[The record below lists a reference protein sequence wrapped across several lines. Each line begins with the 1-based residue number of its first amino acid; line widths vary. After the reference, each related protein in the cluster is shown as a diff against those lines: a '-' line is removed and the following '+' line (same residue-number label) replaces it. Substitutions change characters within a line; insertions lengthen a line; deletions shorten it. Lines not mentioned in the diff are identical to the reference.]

1 MPNVHEICT
10 ALFDAAPAYMKM
22 DWDNVGLMCGHPER
36 AVTRVMVALD
46 ASMDT
51 LTEARAAGCEL
62 VVCHHPMIFGGTKTV
77 TTQTPTG
84 ARLLYAIENGM
95 AVISMHTNLDCA
107 PEGVND
113 MLAAALGLSQTHVM
127 EPAGTD
133 AQGREYGLIRV
144 GTVPVTTLPVFAAQV
159 KQALSCEG
167 LRYADGGRPVRKI
180 AVGGGACGSEIAA
193 VLAHGCDTLV
203 TADLKYHEFADA
215 PALGINLIDAGHFQ
229 TEYPVCARLEA
240 LLRQNFPELT
250 VLRSK
255 NHHDE
260 IHFL

>member
-1 MPNVHEICT
+1 
-10 ALFDAAPAYMKM
+10 
-22 DWDNVGLMCGHPER
+22 
-36 AVTRVMVALD
+36 MVALD

-113 MLAAALGLSQTHVM
+113 MLAAALGLAQTHVM

>member
-84 ARLLYAIENGM
+84 ARLCM
-95 AVISMHTNLDCA
+95 
-107 PEGVND
+107 
-113 MLAAALGLSQTHVM
+113 
-127 EPAGTD
+127 
-133 AQGREYGLIRV
+133 
-144 GTVPVTTLPVFAAQV
+144 
-159 KQALSCEG
+159 
-167 LRYADGGRPVRKI
+167 
-180 AVGGGACGSEIAA
+180 
-193 VLAHGCDTLV
+193 
-203 TADLKYHEFADA
+203 
-215 PALGINLIDAGHFQ
+215 
-229 TEYPVCARLEA
+229 
-240 LLRQNFPELT
+240 
-250 VLRSK
+250 RSK
-255 NHHDE
+255 TE
-260 IHFL
+260 WPSSVCTPIWTVRRRA